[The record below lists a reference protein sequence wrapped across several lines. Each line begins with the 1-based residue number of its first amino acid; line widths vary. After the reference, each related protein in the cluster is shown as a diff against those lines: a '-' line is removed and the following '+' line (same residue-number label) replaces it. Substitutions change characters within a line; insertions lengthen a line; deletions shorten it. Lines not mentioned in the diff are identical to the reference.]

1 MGVKNHKG
9 ELCIPL
15 PISLWETNRSNMM
28 SESEQFEWDSKNYT
42 HDREVHYANEFP
54 LLTYLIHNHN
64 LTIISHIS
72 EQLNFWL

>member
-1 MGVKNHKG
+1 
-9 ELCIPL
+9 
-15 PISLWETNRSNMM
+15 MM

-54 LLTYLIHNHN
+54 LLTHLIHNHN